1 MFANTCGMAAKK
13 PLAAGTSVLRLQ
25 SGLHHSFHS
34 LQQERRMPTVVHR
47 STAPR
52 LSTELISQWASVP
65 TSIAA
70 DLFRGRTL
78 VDPAI
83 RPLRPFIGRARLAGN
98 AVTAWCESADY
109 GPVHHALAV
118 AEPGDVILVEAGGRL
133 DAAMI
138 GEILGSFARRKGLAG
153 VAVNGAVRDVGTLTQ
168 WPDFA
173 VFTRGTTPRGPST
186 MERGAVNASMVFA
199 GAQVSP
205 CDLVLGDD
213 DGLVVIPRAD
223 AEQRIRSALAM
234 VKAEEEW
241 KRGISSGATTVD
253 LFKVPAAAQ
262 TEAESSGYA
271 GRS

>member
-1 MFANTCGMAAKK
+1 VIFVSD
-13 PLAAGTSVLRLQ
+13 L
-25 SGLHHSFHS
+25 GLHLGFHS
-34 LQQERRMPTVVHR
+34 LHQERRMPTVVHR
-47 STAPR
+47 SSAPR
-52 LSTELISQWASVP
+52 LFAELIAQWATVP
-65 TSIAA
+65 TSIVA

-83 RPLRPFIGRARLAGN
+83 RPLRPFIGRGRLAGN
-98 AVTAWCESADY
+98 AVTAWCETADY

-118 AEPGDVILVEAGGRL
+118 AGPGDVILVEAGGRL

-138 GEILGSFARRKGLAG
+138 GEILGGFARRKGLAG

-199 GAQVSP
+199 GVQVSP
-205 CDLVLGDD
+205 SDLVLGDD

-223 AEQRIRSALAM
+223 AEQRIHAALAM

-241 KRGISSGATTVD
+241 KRAISSGATTVD
-253 LFKVPAAAQ
+253 LFKVPP
-262 TEAESSGYA
+262 AESRAETETGVAAHA

>member
-1 MFANTCGMAAKK
+1 
-13 PLAAGTSVLRLQ
+13 
-25 SGLHHSFHS
+25 
-34 LQQERRMPTVVHR
+34 MPTVVHR
-47 STAPR
+47 SSAPR
-52 LSTELISQWASVP
+52 LSAELIAQWATVP

-83 RPLRPFIGRARLAGN
+83 RPLRPFLGRGRLAGN
-98 AVTAWCESADY
+98 AVTAWCETADY

-118 AEPGDVILVEAGGRL
+118 AGPGDVILVEAGGRL

-138 GEILGSFARRKGLAG
+138 GEILGDFARRKGLAG

-186 MERGAVNASMVFA
+186 MERGAVNAAMVFA
-199 GAQVSP
+199 GVQVSP
-205 CDLVLGDD
+205 SDLVLGDD

-223 AEQRIRSALAM
+223 AEQRIHAALAM

-241 KRGISSGATTVD
+241 KRAISGGATTVD
-253 LFKVPAAAQ
+253 LFKVPP
-262 TEAESSGYA
+262 AESRAETETGVA
-271 GRS
+271 AHARRS